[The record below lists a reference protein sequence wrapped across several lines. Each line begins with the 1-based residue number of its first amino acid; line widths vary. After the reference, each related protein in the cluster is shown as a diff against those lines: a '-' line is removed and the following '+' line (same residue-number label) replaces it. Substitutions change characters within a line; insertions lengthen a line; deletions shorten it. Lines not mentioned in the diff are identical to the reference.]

1 MAIRRSYQHFLA
13 LFLYSGLTLVLT
25 YPAILR
31 LKVAIIG
38 DYVDSFLNTWI
49 LAWGVRKITGG
60 EWGSLFDANIFFPYK
75 NTLAYSEHL
84 LGVAL
89 TAVPIQ
95 LGFNDPLVTFNVSV
109 LISFVLTAL
118 GMYLL
123 VWYLTHNGYAAFFS
137 GLLFSFFPWRIAHIA
152 HLQLLS
158 AQWLP
163 LTFLFLHKA
172 VKSFSYRVLFGAAFF
187 FILQFYS
194 CGYYGL
200 FLAVFV
206 VVFMVLAL
214 QEGRGHRCRLMTN
227 FGLFFLF
234 SFLVI
239 LPGYLPYLKLKKD
252 FGVIRPFG
260 EVVFFSAD
268 FASFLSIPLQN
279 HLWGKILEGFVKP
292 EGELFMG
299 LIAFLMLLTG
309 IGAQTQ
315 WKKFPDPTP
324 SAPLTPF
331 KAVGTLVR
339 LLRFTILFN
348 GVWIVYLLL
357 RGGFSLSLG
366 GLKIHSY
373 DLKAP
378 VTILLLLLTFLFL
391 LDRPL
396 RHKIRSLLPR
406 FKSSEARF
414 YVTLLGLSFLLTLGP
429 IIHFNG
435 RGIAYGPYLL
445 LYEWVPGFEGLRV
458 PARFVVMMHLA
469 VSVLAGFGLAWL
481 LGRIQS
487 SWKRCLMGSGF
498 ALLVLIEYASF
509 PISMPSVPV
518 GRDFPQVYTWL
529 AQQPGDFA
537 ILEIPLPTRQEE
549 IFQDAPYV
557 YFSTYHW
564 KKLVNGYSGFIPPGY
579 TRLYQEEL
587 KGFPSEG
594 TLRRIHQLGPL
605 GVRYVIVHITYYPQ
619 PEREQIMALFSQNPQ
634 FFTQEKLT
642 NESIVYRVLRP

>member
-1 MAIRRSYQHFLA
+1 MAIRRSYQHLLA

-25 YPAILR
+25 YPAIFR

-38 DYVDSFLNTWI
+38 DFVDSFLNTWI
-49 LAWGVRKITGG
+49 LAWGVRKITWG

-123 VWYLTHNGYAAFFS
+123 VWHLTRNGYAAFFS
-137 GLLFSFFPWRIAHIA
+137 GLLFSFFPWRIGHIA

-163 LTFLFLHKA
+163 LTFLFLHKS
-172 VKSFSYRVLFGAAFF
+172 VKSFSYRYLFGAAFF

-200 FLAVFV
+200 FLALFV

-214 QEGRGHRCRLMTN
+214 QEGRGHRYRLMGN
-227 FGLFFLF
+227 FGLFFFF

-239 LPGYLPYLKLKKD
+239 LPVYLPYLKLKKD
-252 FGVIRPFG
+252 FGFIRPFG

-268 FASFLSIPLQN
+268 FVSFLSTPIQN
-279 HLWGKILEGFVKP
+279 HLWGKILAGFVKP
-292 EGELFMG
+292 EGDLFMG
-299 LIAFLMLLTG
+299 LIAFLMSLTG
-309 IGAQTQ
+309 IWSLAH

-331 KAVGTLVR
+331 KTVGALVR
-339 LLRFTILFN
+339 LLRFSILIN
-348 GVWIVYLLL
+348 GIWIVYILLT
-357 RGGFSLSLG
+357 GGFPLSLG
-366 GLKIHSY
+366 GLEIHSY
-373 DLKAP
+373 DLKIP
-378 VTILLLLLTFLFL
+378 VMILFFLLTFLFL
-391 LDRPL
+391 LDRSL
-396 RHKIRSLLPR
+396 RQKIRFHLPR
-406 FKSSEARF
+406 FKSSEPRF
-414 YVTLLGLSFLLTLGP
+414 YLYLLGLSFLLTLGP

-435 RGIAYGPYLL
+435 REIAYGPYLL
-445 LYEWVPGFEGLRV
+445 LYQLVPGFDGLRV

-469 VSVLAGFGLAWL
+469 VSVLAGYGLAWL
-481 LGRIQS
+481 LGGIQS
-487 SWKRCLMGSGF
+487 SWKRRLMGSGF

-537 ILEIPLPTRQEE
+537 ILEIPLPTRPEE
-549 IFQDAPYV
+549 VFRDAPYV

-587 KGFPSEG
+587 KGFPSEE
-594 TLRRIHQLGPL
+594 TLRRIHQLG
-605 GVRYVIVHITYYPQ
+605 VRYVIIHLSYYPQ
-619 PEREQIMALFSQNPQ
+619 PEREQIMALFSRNPHC
-634 FFTQEKLT
+634 FSPEKLT
-642 NESIVYRVLRP
+642 NEALVYRVLRP